1 MIDENHSSYEQLKKI
16 TLQAEELGLFDN
28 PTSIG
33 YKNQWSKKIE
43 EKGYY
48 FDGKQFQPIGNL
60 EVEDSGY
67 DSDTKKIERH
77 RTALTRTNFSA
88 PIQALI
94 RFGYLDGNFSVFD
107 YGCGRGDDLHVLRE
121 NNIDA
126 DGWYPHFASENEIKK
141 ADIVN
146 LGFVINVIEDLDERI
161 YALKKSFELARY
173 VLVV

>member
-1 MIDENHSSYEQLKKI
+1 M
-16 TLQAEELGLFDN
+16 
-28 PTSIG
+28 
-33 YKNQWSKKIE
+33 
-43 EKGYY
+43 
-48 FDGKQFQPIGNL
+48 

-121 NNIDA
+121 N
-126 DGWYPHFASENEIKK
+126 KK
-141 ADIVN
+141 THKEKSGRQTGVRCKQGGRVGS
-146 LGFVINVIEDLDERI
+146 LGHCSPSVTFCIFPFCNSR
-161 YALKKSFELARY
+161 LKRL
-173 VLVV
+173 